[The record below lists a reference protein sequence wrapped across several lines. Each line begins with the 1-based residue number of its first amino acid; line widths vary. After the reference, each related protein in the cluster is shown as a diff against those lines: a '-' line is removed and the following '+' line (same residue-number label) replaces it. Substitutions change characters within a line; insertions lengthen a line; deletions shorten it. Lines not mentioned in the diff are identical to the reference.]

1 MNKLN
6 SSSTLYQVMCSTFCI
21 LVVMSNLISAKMVKL
36 PYFDLILP
44 AGLITYPF
52 TFLISDLVTEFF
64 GAKKAKLMV
73 YIALGMNLL
82 SLGMIQLALLLPAE
96 DGVQTAFQTVLGLSG
111 LRIFSSLIAY
121 LISQIIDI
129 QLYAWIKNLTGSRFL
144 WLRNNGSTCI
154 SQLLDTII
162 IDILYLYWGLG
173 IGLAQLF
180 PIMLISYAY
189 KTFFS
194 IANTPFFYLSVYL
207 IKAEWKSNYFI
218 VAPVNLIE
226 KKYMSQV

>member
-1 MNKLN
+1 MNKWI
-6 SSSTLYQVMCSTFCI
+6 SSSNLYQIMCSTFCI

-64 GAKKAKLMV
+64 GAKRAKLMV

-82 SLGMIQLALLLPAE
+82 SLGIIQIALLLPAGD
-96 DGVQTAFQTVLGLSG
+96 DGQAVFQAVLGLSG

-121 LISQIIDI
+121 LISQIVDI
-129 QLYAWIKNLTGSRFL
+129 QLYAWIKSFTGFRFL

-154 SQLLDTII
+154 SQLLDTVI

-173 IGLAQLF
+173 LGLAQVF
-180 PIMLISYAY
+180 PIMVISYIY
-189 KTFFS
+189 KASFS
-194 IANTPFFYLSVYL
+194 IANTPFFYLCVYL
-207 IKAEWKSNYFI
+207 IKGESRTNHFKLNRGNTYEPS
-218 VAPVNLIE
+218 
-226 KKYMSQV
+226 M